1 MDNAIATQHERDQF
15 MYKCEANP
23 VFFVEN
29 VLNDEYGEPY
39 VLEEY
44 QKEYLMCPA
53 RYKVLF
59 WARRLSKSL
68 MMKFELLHKTIF
80 NRSFKAMVV
89 SPSWDQSLQFG
100 EDMQDVIDS
109 TPDIQGMFESK
120 KATKM
125 KLHNNSKIYL
135 VSAGRGGISQLG
147 KGVRYLG
154 FDETQ
159 QIPEEAFLFLRPTL
173 LGQKKGTDRFL
184 VYAGTPLGRIGT
196 FYETYKKGRFYI
208 KMDGIYENTDNSDS
222 QYVVFERPTAVMDG
236 EEIIGTGTDRVTIQ
250 ELEQEWEDLPKV
262 GFLREYCLKFLDQ
275 IGEVFSQELLKQV
288 TDRNATHQD
297 RSEGKIVMGLDLG
310 KHRYNSVLT
319 VGRLY
324 KNNKVKIINVVKWDL
339 GTEYYDV
346 IDGVLSYRNKYPGTL
361 ELKIDETGVGKHV
374 IETARRKF
382 AKNWNNVNVVG
393 FDFSGPKKKLQLVES
408 GVNMLE
414 NGSVKMIYDQPMQN
428 EMLEFRREISDK
440 GNILYRKPQGG
451 SDDYVDS
458 LLLTLLAASEYF
470 DHDDSAEIA
479 VTRENILQQSVQK
492 LRQVRV

>member
-1 MDNAIATQHERDQF
+1 MDNAIATQHEREQF
-15 MYKCEANP
+15 MYNCQNNP

-39 VLEEY
+39 ILEEY
-44 QKEYLMCPA
+44 QKEYLLCPA

-68 MMKFELLHKTIF
+68 MMKFELLHKTVF
-80 NRSFKAMVV
+80 NRSFKSMIV

-100 EDMQDVIDS
+100 EDIQDIIDA

-125 KLHNNSKIYL
+125 KLVNNSKIYL

-173 LGQKKGTDRFL
+173 LGQKKGTERFL

-196 FYETYKKGRFYI
+196 FYDTYMKGRYYI
-208 KMDGIYENTDNSDS
+208 KMDGIYENPDAEGS
-222 QYVVFERPTAVMDG
+222 YVVFERPTAVMDG
-236 EEIIGTGTDRVTIQ
+236 DEVVGTGTERVTIE
-250 ELEQEWEDLPKV
+250 ELEQEWRDLPKV

-275 IGEVFSQELLKQV
+275 IGEVFSQELLKRV
-288 TDRNATHQD
+288 TDRNMAAKD
-297 RSEGKIVMGLDLG
+297 RAEGKIVMGLDLG
-310 KHRYNSVLT
+310 KQRYNSVLT
-319 VGRLY
+319 VGKLF
-324 KNNKVKIINVVKWDL
+324 KGEKIKIINVVKYDL
-339 GTEYYDV
+339 GTEYHD
-346 IDGVLSYRNKYPGTL
+346 IADRVLEYRDKYPGAIDL
-361 ELKIDETGVGKHV
+361 RIDETGVGKGV
-374 IETARRKF
+374 IEIFRRKF
-382 AKNWNNVNVVG
+382 NKNWQSIRVTP
-393 FDFSGPKKKLQLVES
+393 FDFSGPKKKLQLVEA

-414 NGSVKMIYDQPMQN
+414 NGSVKMVYNQEQQN

-458 LLLTLLAASEYF
+458 LLLTLLSAR
-470 DHDDSAEIA
+470 DHFERDDSAEIA
-479 VTRENILQQSVQK
+479 EVRQNILQQSALK
-492 LRQVRV
+492 LRQIKV